1 MTFMSLIT
9 MRLLVLNGFVM
20 MFIWF
25 WLFWMLFRFML
36 LFVLD
41 WGWNRNSWDN
51 LCFMLFC
58 LQLFRS
64 MLCFLLMVFFV
75 VEMLIKG
82 MEFMSAILENS
93 LPFLLLS
100 LWFLF
105 RFRSLCM
112 SCLMFLMIVNFNFF
126 FSWFGHMLFML
137 LFVLILMLIL
147 MFFFHRCVLLMFMLV
162 RFVFFVRFLSWFIMG
177 LFFMRFFNVNWSFNR
192 YWSSNFLFRLML
204 LLVNF
209 LRWFMLFF
217 GCVFMLIFGLFWVF
231 GFMFFFVLIRL
242 MIFFMISLLFKFVML
257 LSMIIF
263 MIILMIILMIGLVM
277 LLLHNWFK
285 FLLAIS
291 DTVSFRFRNHW
302 DLSMIHYSF
311 KFLS

>member
-1 MTFMSLIT
+1 MIFMSLIT
-9 MRLLVLNGFVM
+9 MRLLVLNRFVM
-20 MFIWF
+20 MFLWF
-25 WLFWMLFRFML
+25 GLFWMLFRFML
-36 LFVLD
+36 LFALD
-41 WGWNRNSWDN
+41 WGWNRNSWGN
-51 LCFMLFC
+51 LCFMLFR
-58 LQLFRS
+58 LQLFRF
-64 MLCFLLMVFFV
+64 MLCFLLMVFFL

-93 LPFLLLS
+93 LPFLLFS

-112 SCLMFLMIVNFNFF
+112 SCLMFLMIVNFNLF
-126 FSWFGHMLFML
+126 FSWFGHMLFLL
-137 LFVLILMLIL
+137 LFVLIFMLIL
-147 MFFFHRCVLLMFMLV
+147 MFFFHRFMFLMFMLV
-162 RFVFFVRFLSWFIMG
+162 RLVFFVRLLSWFIMG
-177 LFFMRFFNVNWSFNR
+177 LFFMRFFNVNWS
-192 YWSSNFLFRLML
+192 SNFLFRLML
-204 LLVNF
+204 LLVDF

-242 MIFFMISLLFKFVML
+242 IIFFMLGILFSFVML
-257 LSMIIF
+257 LFML

-285 FLLAIS
+285 FLLAVS
-291 DTVSFRFRNHW
+291 DTVRFRFRNHW